1 MKIKE
6 ETIVKMTAPKPSLIT
21 TCVDGS
27 VYLEA
32 RKKLMHQ
39 GISVGEAIQFMCMKA
54 AREGNVNFLCKGL
67 DGYAF

>member
-54 AREGNVNFLCKGL
+54 AR
-67 DGYAF
+67 